1 MPKFGTKSI
10 ERLNT
15 CHPDLIAVFNE
26 VIKYYDCTVTCGYR
40 GEEDQNKAFD
50 EGRSNARYPKGKHN
64 NSPSTAVD
72 IYPYPVDFENY
83 DRLSHFAGFV
93 LGIANTMGIKLRWG
107 RDWHQEFWTKKKDTT
122 KLMDYPH
129 FELVNEE

>member
-1 MPKFGTKSI
+1 MPKFGAKSV

-26 VIKYYDCTVTCGYR
+26 VIKHYDCTVTCGYR

-50 EGRSNARYPKGKHN
+50 EGRSKARYPKGKHN
-64 NSPSTAVD
+64 KNPSVAVD
-72 IYPYPVDFENY
+72 VYPYPIDFKNY

-93 LGIANTMGIKLRWG
+93 FGTAKTMDIDLRWG
-107 RDWHQEFWTKKKDTT
+107 RAWHDEFFVKKDDTT
-122 KLMDYPH
+122 TFKDYPH
-129 FELVNEE
+129 FELID

>member
-1 MPKFGTKSI
+1 MPKFGTKSV

-15 CHPDLIAVFNE
+15 CHPDLIAVFSE

-72 IYPYPVDFENY
+72 IYPYPGDFENY

-93 LGIANTMGIKLRWG
+93 LGVANTMGIKLRWG

-122 KLMDYPH
+122 KLKDYPH

>member
-1 MPKFGTKSI
+1 MPKFGTKSV

-15 CHPDLIAVFNE
+15 CHPDLIQIFNE
-26 VIKYYDCTVTCGYR
+26 VIKHYDCTVTCGYR
-40 GEEDQNKAFD
+40 GEQEQNKAFD

-64 NSPSTAVD
+64 KNPSNAVD
-72 IYPYPVDFENY
+72 VYPYPIDFENY

-107 RDWHQEFWTKKKDTT
+107 RDWHQEFWTEKTATT
-122 KLMDYPH
+122 KLKDYPH
-129 FELVNEE
+129 FELVNEK

>member
-10 ERLNT
+10 ERLNP

-122 KLMDYPH
+122 KLRDYPH

>member
-1 MPKFGTKSI
+1 MPKFGSKSK

-15 CHPDLIAVFNE
+15 CHPDLIAVFSE

-40 GEEDQNKAFD
+40 GEEEQNKAFD
-50 EGRSNARYPKGKHN
+50 EGRSKAKFPKGKHN

-72 IYPYPVDFENY
+72 VYPYPIDFENY

-93 LGIANTMGIKLRWG
+93 IGIAKTMGVNLRWG
-107 RDWHQEFWTKKKDTT
+107 RDWKNEFYDKKNDTT
-122 KLMDYPH
+122 TFKDYPH
-129 FELVNEE
+129 FELID

>member
-1 MPKFGTKSI
+1 MPKFGRKSM
-10 ERLNT
+10 ERLAT
-15 CHPDLIAVFNE
+15 CDVRLQKVFNE

-50 EGRSNARYPKGKHN
+50 EGRSNAKFPKGKHN

-72 IYPYPVDFENY
+72 IYPYPVDFKNF

-93 LGIANTMGIKLRWG
+93 LGIANSMGIKLRWG

-122 KLMDYPH
+122 KLRDYPH

>member
-1 MPKFGTKSI
+1 MPKFGSKSK

-15 CHPDLIAVFNE
+15 CHPDLITVFNE

-40 GEEDQNKAFD
+40 GEEEQNKAFD
-50 EGRSNARYPKGKHN
+50 EGRSKAKFPKGKHN

-72 IYPYPVDFENY
+72 VYPYPIDFENY

-93 LGIANTMGIKLRWG
+93 IGIAKTMDIDLRWG
-107 RDWHQEFWTKKKDTT
+107 RDWKNEFYDKKNDTT
-122 KLMDYPH
+122 TFKDYPH
-129 FELVNEE
+129 FELI

>member
-1 MPKFGTKSI
+1 M
-10 ERLNT
+10 ERLAT
-15 CHPDLIAVFNE
+15 CDVRLQKVFNE

-50 EGRSNARYPKGKHN
+50 EGRSNAKFPKGKHN
-64 NSPSTAVD
+64 NNPSTAVD
-72 IYPYPVDFENY
+72 IYPYPIDFENY

-107 RDWHQEFWTKKKDTT
+107 RDWHQEFWKKKKDTT
-122 KLMDYPH
+122 KLKDYPH

>member
-1 MPKFGTKSI
+1 M
-10 ERLNT
+10 ERLAT
-15 CHPDLIAVFNE
+15 CDVRLQKVFNE

-50 EGRSNARYPKGKHN
+50 EGRSNAKFPKGKHN

-72 IYPYPVDFENY
+72 IYPYPEDFKNF

-93 LGIANTMGIKLRWG
+93 LGIANSMGIKLRWG

-122 KLMDYPH
+122 KLKDYPH

>member
-1 MPKFGTKSI
+1 M
-10 ERLNT
+10 ERLAT
-15 CHPDLIAVFNE
+15 CDVRLQKVFNE

-50 EGRSNARYPKGKHN
+50 EGRSNAKFPKGKHN

-72 IYPYPVDFENY
+72 IYPYPVDFKNF

-93 LGIANTMGIKLRWG
+93 LGIANSMGIKLRWG

-122 KLMDYPH
+122 KLKDYPH

>member
-1 MPKFGTKSI
+1 MPKFGTKSV
-10 ERLNT
+10 ERLAT
-15 CHPDLIAVFNE
+15 CDKRLQKVFNE

-50 EGRSNARYPKGKHN
+50 EGRSNAKFPKGKHN

-72 IYPYPVDFENY
+72 IYPYPVDFKNF

-93 LGIANTMGIKLRWG
+93 LGIANSMGIKLRWG

-122 KLMDYPH
+122 KLKDYPH